1 MPTDD
6 ISMEPAEAP
15 EGTDVGS
22 EPMEEPAAAPAQFTP
37 EQIVEGVAQAIA
49 SGNQEVLEHMRS
61 LTQSIQSQ
69 QEANRAPADT
79 SDDFERLA
87 TDPKSWAREQWGE
100 FAKSDL
106 APILSRSLEADRD
119 ERIESRVV
127 DVDEKF
133 GEGFFDTQVRD
144 RLTETLKTQPIN
156 RQADPAVIDASIRGI
171 IGNLLMDSDEGP
183 KLEEAM
189 QKAAKAR
196 QERNVMTPPNMMGP
210 GRVSQGRAQ
219 TITPAVR
226 DMLGKFQEVGIKMS
240 ENDLKDAM
248 QRGDSLDD
256 WMPLFQKRGEQG
268 ATK

>member
-22 EPMEEPAAAPAQFTP
+22 EPTEEPAAAPAQFTP
-37 EQIVEGVAQAIA
+37 EQIVEAVAQASA
-49 SGNQEVLEHMRS
+49 SGNQEVLEAVRG
-61 LTQSIQSQ
+61 LTQAMQAS
-69 QEANRAPADT
+69 QEASRQPADPN
-79 SDDFERLA
+79 DDAEKLL
-87 TDPKSWAREQWGE
+87 TDPKAWYREQ
-100 FAKSDL
+100 FAETARAEL
-106 APILSRSLEADRD
+106 APILARAMETDRD

-219 TITPAVR
+219 PITPAVR

-268 ATK
+268 AAQ